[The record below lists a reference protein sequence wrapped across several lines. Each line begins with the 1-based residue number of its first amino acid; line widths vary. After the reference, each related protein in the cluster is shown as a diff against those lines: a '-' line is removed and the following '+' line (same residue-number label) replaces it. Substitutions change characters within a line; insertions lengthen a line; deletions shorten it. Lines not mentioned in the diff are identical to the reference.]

1 MMSRGKAVSRPRA
14 RSVETPARL
23 RHSVHLMNGIIQT
36 GRVGRVCKRARACAW
51 MCTCVYV
58 YLCVYV
64 CVCRAN
70 QLCRLCWHT
79 SAFVNERPNLLRGTR
94 LYLNF
99 SVAKHT
105 RLLSLVL
112 LTRTAKLFMFSSF
125 SLRIFKELRRVNR
138 AARRK
143 ILLLRRGGRAG
154 ARPPSLRPDLAA
166 LLFASF
172 YFSSISL
179 LLSSVEYIF
188 SAYLVI
194 SSFTFL
200 CFLLHFT
207 FYFFFNYS
215 IFSFYLI
222 LRFTFFFYLICIV
235 FLCNF
240 LLLSP
245 YS

>member
-23 RHSVHLMNGIIQT
+23 RQSVHLMNGIIQT

-172 YFSSISL
+172 YFSSISILLSFCWVHFLSLSCNFVLHFSLFSASFYIL
-179 LLSSVEYIF
+179 LLF
-188 SAYLVI
+188 QL
-194 SSFTFL
+194 
-200 CFLLHFT
+200 
-207 FYFFFNYS
+207 FYFFLLFNSLVY
-215 IFSFYLI
+215 
-222 LRFTFFFYLICIV
+222 
-235 FLCNF
+235 FLF
-240 LLLSP
+240 LPHLHRLP
-245 YS
+245 L